1 MTSVVIAHM
10 SRGTIL
16 TFKNPN
22 NSIQTSMYDVFN
34 RSFTYSGNKKYSRLA
49 VGANSN
55 PQCLVNNNFASI
67 IFMDEKIVENTDL
80 AFLNRF

>member
-1 MTSVVIAHM
+1 M

-22 NSIQTSMYDVFN
+22 NSIQTSLYDVFN
-34 RSFTYSGNKKYSRLA
+34 KSFTTSGPKKYCRVA

-55 PQCLVNNNFASI
+55 QKCVVHESFGSVV
-67 IFMDEKIVENTDL
+67 FMDEETIKNTDL

>member
-1 MTSVVIAHM
+1 MTSAIIAHM
-10 SRGTIL
+10 SRGTVL

-34 RSFTYSGNKKYSRLA
+34 RSFTYSGTKKYCRVA

-55 PQCLVNNNFASI
+55 PQCLVN
-67 IFMDEKIVENTDL
+67 
-80 AFLNRF
+80 